1 MKFRRND
8 NSKFNVLSET
18 KSNTIEVQRFHDG
31 DNTKNKVTETT
42 NTGDVTT
49 DNCDQSITF
58 TRNSVNFR
66 DNSVPLIKLDGE
78 LLEKV
83 TDVLDQSSLTFFND
97 LSTDM
102 KDDRFLAKVS
112 DYTGLSYYD
121 SLIGDSDNNDE
132 LDVYRST
139 IPSTTFFSIVTEV
152 LSVSLSELLKKINIG
167 IVDDIVYGIED
178 QNELIKLPVIDL
190 DRMVI
195 LNLEYAIAQI
205 KVCPRDLKIKFIKT
219 LIVKRK
225 SKTKNNTSLE
235 VKINENKSNN
245 KRYEFPAGFST
256 EKEFR
261 RYFDMKGVDPY
272 KYLDQFNNNM
282 SSDDIMISVSKDDYQ
297 KLTNNKK

>member
-1 MKFRRND
+1 MKLRRND

-18 KSNTIEVQRFHDG
+18 KSNTIEVQRFHDD

-83 TDVLDQSSLTFFND
+83 TDVLDQSSLTFSND

-102 KDDRFLAKVS
+102 KDDRFLSKVS

-121 SLIGDSDNNDE
+121 SLVGDSDNNDE

-139 IPSTTFFSIVTEV
+139 IPSTTFFSIVSEI

-225 SKTKNNTSLE
+225 SKTKNKMSLE
-235 VKINENKSNN
+235 ININENKSNN
-245 KRYEFPAGFST
+245 KKYEFPAGFSS

-261 RYFDMKGVDPY
+261 IYFDMKGVDPY

>member
-1 MKFRRND
+1 MKLRRND

-18 KSNTIEVQRFHDG
+18 KSNTIEVQRFHDD

-102 KDDRFLAKVS
+102 KDDRFLSKVS

-139 IPSTTFFSIVTEV
+139 IPSTTFFSIVTEI

-225 SKTKNNTSLE
+225 SKTKNKTSLE
-235 VKINENKSNN
+235 ININENKSYN
-245 KRYEFPAGFST
+245 KKYEFPAGFST

>member
-18 KSNTIEVQRFHDG
+18 KSNTIEVQRFHDD

-42 NTGDVTT
+42 NTRDVTT

-58 TRNSVNFR
+58 TRNSINFR

-121 SLIGDSDNNDE
+121 SLVGNSDNNDE

-139 IPSTTFFSIVTEV
+139 IPSTTFFSIVSEI

-225 SKTKNNTSLE
+225 SKTKNKMSLE

-245 KRYEFPAGFST
+245 KKYEFPAGFST

>member
-1 MKFRRND
+1 MKLRRND

-18 KSNTIEVQRFHDG
+18 KSNTIEVQRFHDD
-31 DNTKNKVTETT
+31 DNTENKVTETT

-66 DNSVPLIKLDGE
+66 DNSVPLIKLDGK

-139 IPSTTFFSIVTEV
+139 IPSTTFLSIVSEI

-225 SKTKNNTSLE
+225 SKTKNKMSLE
-235 VKINENKSNN
+235 ISINENKSNN
-245 KRYEFPAGFST
+245 KKYEFPAGFST

-282 SSDDIMISVSKDDYQ
+282 SSDDIMISVDKDDYQ

>member
-1 MKFRRND
+1 MKLRRND

-18 KSNTIEVQRFHDG
+18 KSNTIEVQRFHDD

-102 KDDRFLAKVS
+102 KDDRFLSKVS

-139 IPSTTFFSIVTEV
+139 IPSTTFFSIVSEV

-225 SKTKNNTSLE
+225 SKTKNNMSLE
-235 VKINENKSNN
+235 ININENKSNN
-245 KRYEFPAGFST
+245 KKYEFPAGFST

>member
-18 KSNTIEVQRFHDG
+18 KSNTIEVQRFHDD

-102 KDDRFLAKVS
+102 KDDRFLSKVS

-139 IPSTTFFSIVTEV
+139 IPSTTFFSIVSEV

-225 SKTKNNTSLE
+225 SKTKNNMSLE
-235 VKINENKSNN
+235 ININENKSNN
-245 KRYEFPAGFST
+245 KKYEFPAGFST

>member
-1 MKFRRND
+1 MKLRRND

-18 KSNTIEVQRFHDG
+18 KSNTIEVQRFHDD
-31 DNTKNKVTETT
+31 DNTENKVTETT

-121 SLIGDSDNNDE
+121 SLVDNSDNNDE

-139 IPSTTFFSIVTEV
+139 IPSTTFFSIVSEI
-152 LSVSLSELLKKINIG
+152 LSVSLSELLKKIDIG

-225 SKTKNNTSLE
+225 SKTKNKMSLE
-235 VKINENKSNN
+235 VKINENKSYN
-245 KRYEFPAGFST
+245 KKYEFPAGFSS

>member
-1 MKFRRND
+1 MKLRRND

-18 KSNTIEVQRFHDG
+18 KSSTIEVQRFHDD
-31 DNTKNKVTETT
+31 DNTENKVTETT

-121 SLIGDSDNNDE
+121 SLVDNSDNNDE

-139 IPSTTFFSIVTEV
+139 IPSTTFFSIVSEI
-152 LSVSLSELLKKINIG
+152 LSVSLSELLKKIDIG

-225 SKTKNNTSLE
+225 SKTKNKMSLE
-235 VKINENKSNN
+235 VKINENKSYN
-245 KRYEFPAGFST
+245 KKYEFPAGFSS